1 VHLVRTNGLF
11 WRPDLRMSMWIW
23 VSYERLLQALPRH
36 SCVSGRLGGWCLV
49 VLVVVWISSDLTLLV
64 FWICI

>member
-1 VHLVRTNGLF
+1 
-11 WRPDLRMSMWIW
+11 MWIW